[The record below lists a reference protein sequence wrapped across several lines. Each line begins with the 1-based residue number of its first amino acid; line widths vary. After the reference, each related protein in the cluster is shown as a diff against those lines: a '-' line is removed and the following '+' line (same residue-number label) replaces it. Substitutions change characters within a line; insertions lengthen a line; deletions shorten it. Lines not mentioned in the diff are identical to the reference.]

1 MSSVNALP
9 PLGATLALG
18 KRVFAFASD
27 VFARKTFGVRENTF
41 TERKRCLLTQHR
53 VYRGNTDPAKAKT
66 R

>member
-27 VFARKTFGVRENTF
+27 VFARKTFGVFAFASKCFAR
-41 TERKRCLLTQHR
+41 
-53 VYRGNTDPAKAKT
+53 
-66 R
+66 